1 MEIKVEHE
9 PDPQKVQSALCNREI
24 NVNKHSNYAMLLI
37 LSHFLTADKGNI
49 KI

>member
-9 PDPQKVQSALCNREI
+9 PDHERAQSVLNNREI

-37 LSHFLTADKGNI
+37 LSHFLTANRGNI
-49 KI
+49 QI